1 MHVGKEQ
8 NHWVIQYLMFDFPN
22 QEKKSICIFKKMLLQ
37 PAVFIKRLTIFIML
51 HMTSNLQVALKPSI
65 PTHENQIVHHT

>member
-22 QEKKSICIFKKMLLQ
+22 QEQKNICIF
-37 PAVFIKRLTIFIML
+37 
-51 HMTSNLQVALKPSI
+51 
-65 PTHENQIVHHT
+65 